1 MGTRTGQTKQVHD
14 NARGRINDI
23 GGFPCNTV
31 RCDYIFCHIM
41 DLCYTYCISY
51 KCWNLSI
58 ALQFPD
64 HPFEDK
70 ESREGI
76 INSHP
81 FHFGCTQP
89 DVNPPTLI
97 SRLLVPLPVNRH
109 LRFIGSYA
117 QSSSDRLYLSH
128 LPSDSGV
135 IFVSHNY
142 TTNRRASCTH
152 ITTSQPIFT
161 RILMP
166 VQNHASGSTL
176 QPPEKIDKNTQWAPC
191 GSARRK
197 RILIELVP
205 GAIISA
211 PISYVLAR

>member
-135 IFVSHNY
+135 TYIAEFYLWIYLPNKLELRTWLDLKEEIDPHEKRSFHELEME
-142 TTNRRASCTH
+142 T
-152 ITTSQPIFT
+152 
-161 RILMP
+161 
-166 VQNHASGSTL
+166 QNKFLLDISGSYHL
-176 QPPEKIDKNTQWAPC
+176 
-191 GSARRK
+191 
-197 RILIELVP
+197 
-205 GAIISA
+205 GAS
-211 PISYVLAR
+211 SSS